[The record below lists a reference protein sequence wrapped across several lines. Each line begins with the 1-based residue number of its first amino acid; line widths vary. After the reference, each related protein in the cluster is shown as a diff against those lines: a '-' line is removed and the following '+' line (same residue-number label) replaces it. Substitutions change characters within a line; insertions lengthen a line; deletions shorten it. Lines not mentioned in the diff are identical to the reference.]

1 MEILRHI
8 AIDIEKTPMPLQ
20 PPSRP
25 AQDPATNHPDK
36 VALFW
41 LTTAAGA
48 VLFVTFQLF
57 FYVNDFVR
65 AHGATPAITFE
76 PGVLWMFSAFYGC
89 WIVTVLLALIG
100 TRKDQWGALALG
112 SLLVVLNTLGGIS
125 DGLRD
130 GWHIAFSAVFF
141 ITLPGVFAIAAT
153 WRRLKSKGNGHVDEQ
168 F

>member
-1 MEILRHI
+1 MS
-8 AIDIEKTPMPLQ
+8 LQ
-20 PPSRP
+20 TTLPPTEALAVNNPNR
-25 AQDPATNHPDK
+25 

-76 PGVLWMFSAFYGC
+76 PDILWMFSAFYGS
-89 WIVTVLLALIG
+89 WFVTVLIALRG
-100 TRKDQWGALALG
+100 TRKALGFTLVLG
-112 SLLVVLNTLGGIS
+112 SLLVALNTLGGIT

-153 WRRLKSKGNGHVDEQ
+153 WRSIKSRGNGHVGE
-168 F
+168 

>member
-1 MEILRHI
+1 MTFQSSSSRGRHL
-8 AIDIEKTPMPLQ
+8 AIHNP
-20 PPSRP
+20 
-25 AQDPATNHPDK
+25 NK

-41 LTTAAGA
+41 LTTGAGA

-57 FYVNDFVR
+57 FYVNDLAR

-89 WIVTVLLALIG
+89 WIVTVLLTLIG
-100 TRKDQWGALALG
+100 TRTSQWMALVLG

-130 GWHIAFSAVFF
+130 GWYVGFSAVLF
-141 ITLPGVFAIAAT
+141 ITLLGVFAVVAT
-153 WRRLKSKGNGHVDEQ
+153 WLRMKSKGTGHVDR
-168 F
+168 

>member
-1 MEILRHI
+1 M
-8 AIDIEKTPMPLQ
+8 TLQ
-20 PPSRP
+20 SLHP
-25 AQDPATNHPDK
+25 AQNRVMNNPNR

-48 VLFVTFQLF
+48 GLFVTFQLF

-76 PGVLWMFSAFYGC
+76 PGVLWMFSAFYGS

-100 TRKDQWGALALG
+100 TRKAQGVALVLG

-141 ITLPGVFAIAAT
+141 ITVPGVFATAAT
-153 WRRLKSKGNGHVDEQ
+153 WRHLKSKGPGHVGE
-168 F
+168 

>member
-1 MEILRHI
+1 
-8 AIDIEKTPMPLQ
+8 MPLN
-20 PPSRP
+20 PPQHP
-25 AQDPATNHPDK
+25 ALDQALNNSNK
-36 VALFW
+36 LALFW
-41 LTTAAGA
+41 LTTALGA

-65 AHGATPAITFE
+65 AQGATPAITFE
-76 PGVLWMFSAFYGC
+76 PGILWMFSAFYGS

-100 TRKDQWGALALG
+100 TRKAQWATLILG

-141 ITLPGVFAIAAT
+141 ITLPGVFAIVAN
-153 WRRLKSKGNGHVDEQ
+153 WRRVKSKGDGHVDE
-168 F
+168 

>member
-1 MEILRHI
+1 
-8 AIDIEKTPMPLQ
+8 MPLKSQ
-20 PPSRP
+20 LRP
-25 AQDPATNHPDK
+25 AQDLAMNNPNT

-48 VLFVTFQLF
+48 VLFVAFQLF

-76 PGVLWMFSAFYGC
+76 PDVLWMFSAFYGC

-100 TRKDQWGALALG
+100 TRKAQWVALVFG

-130 GWHIAFSAVFF
+130 GWHIAFSAVLF
-141 ITLPGVFAIAAT
+141 ITLPGVLAIAAT
-153 WRRLKSKGNGHVDEQ
+153 WRGIKTQGKW
-168 F
+168 

>member
-1 MEILRHI
+1 
-8 AIDIEKTPMPLQ
+8 MPIKSTLH
-20 PPSRP
+20 P
-25 AQDPATNHPDK
+25 AQDQVVNDPNR

-65 AHGATPAITFE
+65 AQGAIPAITFE
-76 PGVLWMFSAFYGC
+76 PDVLWMFAAFYGS
-89 WIVTVLLALIG
+89 WFLTVLIALIG
-100 TRKDQWGALALG
+100 TRKAQGVALAFG

-130 GWHIAFSAVFF
+130 GWYVAFSAVLF
-141 ITLPGVFAIAAT
+141 ITLPGVFAIATT
-153 WRRLKSKGNGHVDEQ
+153 WRHIRSKGISHVDQ
-168 F
+168 

>member
-1 MEILRHI
+1 MNNPN
-8 AIDIEKTPMPLQ
+8 T
-20 PPSRP
+20 
-25 AQDPATNHPDK
+25 

-65 AHGATPAITFE
+65 AHGTTPAITFE
-76 PGVLWMFSAFYGC
+76 PDVLWMFSAFYGC

-100 TRKDQWGALALG
+100 TRKAQWVALLLD

-130 GWHIAFSAVFF
+130 GWHVAFSAAFF
-141 ITLPGVFAIAAT
+141 ITLPGVFAITTT
-153 WRRLKSKGNGHVDEQ
+153 WRHIKRKGNSHADE
-168 F
+168 

>member
-1 MEILRHI
+1 
-8 AIDIEKTPMPLQ
+8 MPLQ
-20 PPSRP
+20 PPLNP
-25 AQDPATNHPDK
+25 AQDLAMNNPNR

-76 PGVLWMFSAFYGC
+76 PDVLWMFSAFYGC
-89 WIVTVLLALIG
+89 WIVTVLLALIA
-100 TRKDQWGALALG
+100 TRTTQWLVLVLG
-112 SLLVVLNTLGGIS
+112 SLLVILNTLGGIA

-130 GWHIAFSAVFF
+130 GWYVAFSAVFF
-141 ITLPGVFAIAAT
+141 ITLPGVFSIAAT
-153 WRRLKSKGNGHVDEQ
+153 WRRIKSKGNNHVYQ
-168 F
+168 

>member
-1 MEILRHI
+1 MNN
-8 AIDIEKTPMPLQ
+8 PY
-20 PPSRP
+20 
-25 AQDPATNHPDK
+25 K

-76 PGVLWMFSAFYGC
+76 PDVLWMFSAFYGS

-100 TRKDQWGALALG
+100 TRKSQWATLVLG
-112 SLLVVLNTLGGIS
+112 SLLVVLNTIGGIS

-130 GWHIAFSAVFF
+130 GWHIAFSAMCF

-153 WRRLKSKGNGHVDEQ
+153 WRRIKSKGNGHVDEQ

>member
-1 MEILRHI
+1 MSRQPSLR
-8 AIDIEKTPMPLQ
+8 TT
-20 PPSRP
+20 
-25 AQDPATNHPDK
+25 QDLATNNLNK

-41 LTTAAGA
+41 LTTALGA

-65 AHGATPAITFE
+65 AHGTTPAITFE
-76 PGVLWMFSAFYGC
+76 PGVLWIFSAFYGS

-100 TRKDQWGALALG
+100 TRKAQRVALTLG
-112 SLLVVLNTLGGIS
+112 SLLVVLNTLGGVS

-130 GWHIAFSAVFF
+130 GWYIAFSAVFF
-141 ITLPGVFAIAAT
+141 ITLPGVFAIATT
-153 WRRLKSKGNGHVDEQ
+153 WRHTQNKGKDHVDEQ

>member
-1 MEILRHI
+1 
-8 AIDIEKTPMPLQ
+8 MPLQ
-20 PPSRP
+20 SSRRP
-25 AQDPATNHPDK
+25 VQDLVMNNPNK
-36 VALFW
+36 LALFW

-65 AHGATPAITFE
+65 AQGATPAITFE
-76 PGVLWMFSAFYGC
+76 PEVLWMFSAFYGC

-100 TRKDQWGALALG
+100 TRKTQWVALVLG

-130 GWHIAFSAVFF
+130 GWHVAFSAVFF

-153 WRRLKSKGNGHVDEQ
+153 WRRIKNKENGHADE
-168 F
+168 

>member
-1 MEILRHI
+1 M
-8 AIDIEKTPMPLQ
+8 
-20 PPSRP
+20 
-25 AQDPATNHPDK
+25 TNPNK

-57 FYVNDFVR
+57 FYVNDFAR
-65 AHGATPAITFE
+65 AKGATPITFE
-76 PGVLWMFSAFYGC
+76 PGILWVFSAFYGS
-89 WIVTVLLALIG
+89 WIVTVLLALTG
-100 TRKDQWGALALG
+100 TRKTQRAALVLG

-141 ITLPGVFAIAAT
+141 IALPGVFAIAAT
-153 WRRLKSKGNGHVDEQ
+153 WRRINNKGNNHVDE
-168 F
+168 